1 MATTWDFCNIWLE
14 VHGIIV
20 PAPVADFLLSYLHW
34 FDDGNSGTCQA
45 EAPLGWDL
53 QDLCTLGYLVANKEV
68 ESAQKLIDSLPSPP
82 MVMLPSST
90 LMGGNNNHLKKNP
103 FRKRRSGKKR
113 KQAAQSV
120 EQHDSTPGDD
130 SSKGDVSKCGG
141 DIDEI
146 IGQDNVDGSEGEGDF
161 ECSKGDGNKC
171 QGDDGRKSKDHV
183 DCSKNVGEDTRDD
196 ADGKSQRASP
206 VLQVC

>member
-14 VHGIIV
+14 VRGVSV

-34 FDDGNSGTCQA
+34 FDDGKTGTCQA
-45 EAPLGWDL
+45 EAPLGWDWEE
-53 QDLCTLGYLVANKEV
+53 LCTLGYLVANKEV
-68 ESAQKLIDSLPSPP
+68 LSAQNLIDSLPSPP

-113 KQAAQSV
+113 KQAVQSV
-120 EQHDSTPGDD
+120 EQHDPPPGDD
-130 SSKGDVSKCGG
+130 SSKGDISKCGG
-141 DIDEI
+141 DIDDSL
-146 IGQDNVDGSEGEGDF
+146 GQDNVEGNKGEGDF

-171 QGDDGRKSKDHV
+171 RGDDDG
-183 DCSKNVGEDTRDD
+183 SKNVGDDTRDD